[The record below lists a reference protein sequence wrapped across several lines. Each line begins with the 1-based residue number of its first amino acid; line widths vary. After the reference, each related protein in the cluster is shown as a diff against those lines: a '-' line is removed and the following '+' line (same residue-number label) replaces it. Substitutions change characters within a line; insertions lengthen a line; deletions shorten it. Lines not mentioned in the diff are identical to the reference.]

1 MDTNVHRNYFLE
13 RLLRGDLFER
23 FLPELDRRR
32 GVLRGFLRDVFRDP
46 LLSFRDCLRVDLL
59 RVDLLR
65 VDLLR
70 DELLLRVDFFRDERF
85 LLPVM
90 RLLGSA
96 FFRLHL
102 DAICAFVSSDA
113 SFGVLAL
120 IRLLGLQYGYCCF
133 HLFNPPLFGLPQ
145 GTFLGNLQT
154 SIHFSACHLL
164 NPPDLGLG
172 FFPLYLPPF
181 LLYSLTSHWL
191 ALALGHTLNRCL
203 ALLFVRAYRD
213 LFTGIG
219 RDILLYGKKTNF
231 TRNNPSKEKNHY
243 GHSLRFVLH

>member
-1 MDTNVHRNYFLE
+1 MDANVHRTYLLE

-23 FLPELDRRR
+23 FLLELDRRR
-32 GVLRGFLRDVFRDP
+32 GPLRGFLRDVFRDP
-46 LLSFRDCLRVDLL
+46 LLAFRDCFRVDFF
-59 RVDLLR
+59 
-65 VDLLR
+65 R
-70 DELLLRVDFFRDERF
+70 DERLLRVDFFRDERF

-102 DAICAFVSSDA
+102 DAICVFVSSDA
-113 SFGVLAL
+113 SLGVLVL

-172 FFPLYLPPF
+172 FFPLYLPPC

-203 ALLFVRAYRD
+203 ALLFVRVYRD

-219 RDILLYGKKTNF
+219 RDIF
-231 TRNNPSKEKNHY
+231 VIRKENEFRAQ
-243 GHSLRFVLH
+243 HSFKRKESLWTFASVCVALTQR